1 VGRII
6 IIIDSVISGLI
17 AAIWVMLPAYVP
29 NSAAAALGGGAP
41 VDGGKTWRDGR
52 RILGNGKTWKGFVLG
67 VACGVAVG
75 IAQIVARDAFGFT
88 SLPEHTLVTVC
99 LLAFGALL
107 GDMVKSFV
115 KRRLGKESGEEW
127 LIADQ
132 YDLVV
137 GSLGLLL
144 VFQYNWFMEN
154 VTFGV
159 FIWVLILTPLLHRA
173 ANIIGY
179 LIGVKKVPW

>member
-6 IIIDSVISGLI
+6 IIIDSIISSLVV
-17 AAIWVMLPAYVP
+17 AIWVMLPAYVP

-41 VDGGKTWRDGR
+41 VDMGKTWSDGR
-52 RILGNGKTWKGFVLG
+52 RILGDGKTWRGFVLG

-75 IAQIVARDAFGFT
+75 IVQIVARDAFGLS
-88 SLPEHTLVTVC
+88 SLPEHTLITVF

-107 GDMVKSFV
+107 GDMVKSFI

-132 YDLVV
+132 YDLVA

-144 VFQYNWFMEN
+144 VFQYGWVVEN
-154 VTFGV
+154 VTLGV
-159 FIWVLILTPLLHRA
+159 FVWIIILTPLLHRA

>member
-6 IIIDSVISGLI
+6 IIIDLIISCLL

-29 NSAAAALGGGAP
+29 NSAAAALGGGTP
-41 VDGGKTWRDGR
+41 VDMGKTWSDGRRVLGDGKTWR
-52 RILGNGKTWKGFVLG
+52 GFVLG
-67 VACGVAVG
+67 VACGVVVG

-88 SLPEHTLVTVC
+88 SLPAHTLTTVC
-99 LLAFGALL
+99 ILAFGALL
-107 GDMVKSFV
+107 GDMAKSFV

-137 GSLGLLL
+137 GSLGLLI
-144 VFQYNWFMEN
+144 VFQYDWFMEN
-154 VTFGV
+154 VTLGV
-159 FIWVLILTPLLHRA
+159 FIWILILTPLLHRA

>member
-1 VGRII
+1 MGRII
-6 IIIDSVISGLI
+6 IIIDSVISSLI

-41 VDGGKTWRDGR
+41 VDGGRRWSDGRRVLGDGKTWR
-52 RILGNGKTWKGFVLG
+52 GFVLG
-67 VACGVAVG
+67 VACGVVVG
-75 IAQIVARDAFGFT
+75 IVQIGARETFGFA
-88 SLPEHTLVTVC
+88 SLPEHTLTTVC

-107 GDMVKSFV
+107 GDMAKSFI

-132 YDLVV
+132 YDLVA

-144 VFQYNWFMEN
+144 VFQYGWFVEN
-154 VTFGV
+154 VTLRV
-159 FIWVLILTPLLHRA
+159 FVWILILTPLLHRA